1 MLFVVPP
8 RRITA
13 SNYDLL
19 LKRGFERPFLSV
31 GDIGFCA
38 TCYVEVLQGAKELP
52 APVEVELQML
62 DTLPDA
68 LPHSR
73 LAD

>member
-1 MLFVVPP
+1 
-8 RRITA
+8 
-13 SNYDLL
+13 
-19 LKRGFERPFLSV
+19 V